1 MEWICYSDLTSTLLQ
16 YIKTHPKL
24 LRTQCLEKGENER
37 EENIIRRAYLAATL
51 TVHWAEQNRY
61 SGKTIFF
68 YFYTFN
74 PLLPLIHGGARSY
87 GAKQIPFIMFIIKQR
102 FLSAFILESKE
113 FITSVSYLQIY
124 FLQQRIF

>member
-1 MEWICYSDLTSTLLQ
+1 MSGEGGEWERGEYYKTSIPRSNTNSSLG
-16 YIKTHPKL
+16 
-24 LRTQCLEKGENER
+24 R
-37 EENIIRRAYLAATL
+37 
-51 TVHWAEQNRY
+51 AEQVFRKND
-61 SGKTIFF
+61 FF